1 MSEEKTTKKRRPRKA
16 EIVEETAV
24 EIPEVA
30 EVTEPETSE
39 TASEQAEVVE
49 DNIEESVIISADLA
63 QNEDITVETSVPVA
77 VAEPV
82 EEKPIEEKPKR
93 KRTEKKE
100 SADSGVVELKDL
112 TFLYPSSVAT
122 KPIKT
127 ITGTFYKW
135 RDDVVTGRICITE
148 SPANKGVF
156 FKVLGWIN
164 ESDIK

>member
-1 MSEEKTTKKRRPRKA
+1 MSEEKTTKKRRSRKA

-30 EVTEPETSE
+30 EMTEPEISE

-49 DNIEESVIISADLA
+49 DKIEEPVIISADLA

-77 VAEPV
+77 VAESV

-93 KRTEKKE
+93 KRVEKNE

-148 SPANKGVF
+148 KPEFRGLTY
-156 FKVLGWIN
+156 KVLGWI
-164 ESDIK
+164 DAK